1 MQIHKPGQKHDG
13 KLFES
18 TYREQVD
25 KWVERRKKS
34 QDIVM
39 ALSETPK
46 PEKLSRL
53 GDYSKLGRKSVQEIS
68 LEAKL

>member
-1 MQIHKPGQKHDG
+1 MQIHKPGQKHDS

-34 QDIVM
+34 QDIVI
-39 ALSETPK
+39 ALAETPK
-46 PEKLSRL
+46 P
-53 GDYSKLGRKSVQEIS
+53 
-68 LEAKL
+68 